1 MIPLPSGVFDIAIW
15 TVSTVQKDHHFIV
28 KGNFYSVPTKY
39 IGEEI
44 SVRIGLK
51 TVSAY
56 YKHQIVKTH
65 PRNYGSGQWITDEK
79 DYPKSALYFLENNPN
94 KCLNAAR
101 TIGNATHQVTTRVL
115 DSGGRISLRK
125 AQAILRLS
133 EQYGKD
139 RLEAAC
145 MRAVNYDN
153 YAYEAISNILKNKLD
168 QQVTAHSTDERAKS
182 IKASAYIR
190 DSKEYSSDMEVN
202 YA

>member
-1 MIPLPSGVFDIAIW
+1 M
-15 TVSTVQKDHHFIV
+15 
-28 KGNFYSVPTKY
+28 
-39 IGEEI
+39 
-44 SVRIGLK
+44 
-51 TVSAY
+51 
-56 YKHQIVKTH
+56 
-65 PRNYGSGQWITDEK
+65 
-79 DYPKSALYFLENNPN
+79 
-94 KCLNAAR
+94 
-101 TIGNATHQVTTRVL
+101 
-115 DSGGRISLRK
+115 RK

-168 QQVTAHSTDERAKS
+168 QQVTAQSTDARAKS

>member
-1 MIPLPSGVFDIAIW
+1 
-15 TVSTVQKDHHFIV
+15 VQKDHHFIV

-44 SVRIGLK
+44 SVRIGHK

-56 YKHQIVKTH
+56 YKHRIIKTH
-65 PRNYGSGQWITDEK
+65 PRNYGNGQWITDEK
-79 DYPKSALYFLENNPN
+79 DYPKSALYYLENNPN
-94 KCLNAAR
+94 KCLNAAK
-101 TIGNATHQVTTRVL
+101 TIGNATHQVTTRIL

-125 AQAILRLS
+125 VQAILRLS

-145 MRAVNYDN
+145 IRAVNYDN

-168 QQVTAHSTDERAKS
+168 QQVTTNSEAMAFKN
-182 IKASAYIR
+182 IKASAYVR
-190 DSKEYSSDMEVN
+190 DPKEYSSDMEVN

>member
-1 MIPLPSGVFDIAIW
+1 MFCIPWNPYTSLLLIFQRTNLG
-15 TVSTVQKDHHFIV
+15 
-28 KGNFYSVPTKY
+28 
-39 IGEEI
+39 
-44 SVRIGLK
+44 
-51 TVSAY
+51 
-56 YKHQIVKTH
+56 
-65 PRNYGSGQWITDEK
+65 
-79 DYPKSALYFLENNPN
+79 LENNPN
-94 KCLNAAR
+94 KCLNAAHA
-101 TIGNATHQVTTRVL
+101 IGNATHQVTTRVL

-168 QQVTAHSTDERAKS
+168 QQVTAHSTDARAKS